1 MRSQLPIEKNISM
14 YKELCMEVLQNA
26 FCLLSIGCGVIRDF
40 VSLIRKKISSFL
52 QWACTSCIIRKKC
65 DFNIIKIYLY
75 KYIFSNVFYMVG
87 LFKVR
92 LSSFLFLKRYCSPLT
107 RRCTILNTYF
117 FDWYTAHCAL
127 KMMYFILCGFFWF
140 IKIIHI
146 HYRKDGKYRYK

>member
-1 MRSQLPIEKNISM
+1 M

-26 FCLLSIGCGVIRDF
+26 YCLLSIGCGVIRDF
-40 VSLIRKKISSFL
+40 VSFIRKKLFFQVFYNEHVL
-52 QWACTSCIIRKKC
+52 VVLLKKC

-75 KYIFSNVFYMVG
+75 EYIFFNVFYMAG

-127 KMMYFILCGFFWF
+127 KMMYFIFCGFL
-140 IKIIHI
+140 IH
-146 HYRKDGKYRYK
+146 